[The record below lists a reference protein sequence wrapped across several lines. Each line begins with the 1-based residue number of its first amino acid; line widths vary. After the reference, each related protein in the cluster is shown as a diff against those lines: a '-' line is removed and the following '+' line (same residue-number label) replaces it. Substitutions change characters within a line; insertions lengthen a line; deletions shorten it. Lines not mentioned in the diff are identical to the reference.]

1 MRPLPDPAWLNKLYA
16 KEYFSEFLPG
26 VDYIKQAQDLAPAYS
41 RRAVLFFERGCR
53 RVLDVG
59 CATGAFLKALQLA
72 GVTCAGIEISE
83 YAAAEARKTGFDVQ
97 VARIEEAVVP
107 NNTYDGIHIAHVLEH
122 VVDPAETLL
131 RLRQWLTPRGL
142 LYVEV
147 PNQFESLTE
156 LLDRRLGR
164 TMAFGLTSVHHVNFF
179 SPRSLTRLLRQT
191 GWTVE
196 SCSTF
201 DPLRRVSRSASLR
214 SVTLQAALWFAD
226 RFFQRG
232 DIIAIWARASEL
244 PSSE

>member
-1 MRPLPDPAWLNKLYA
+1 
-16 KEYFSEFLPG
+16 
-26 VDYIKQAQDLAPAYS
+26 
-41 RRAVLFFERGCR
+41 
-53 RVLDVG
+53 
-59 CATGAFLKALQLA
+59 
-72 GVTCAGIEISE
+72 
-83 YAAAEARKTGFDVQ
+83 
-97 VARIEEAVVP
+97 
-107 NNTYDGIHIAHVLEH
+107 
-122 VVDPAETLL
+122 
-131 RLRQWLTPRGL
+131 
-142 LYVEV
+142 
-147 PNQFESLTE
+147 
-156 LLDRRLGR
+156 
-164 TMAFGLTSVHHVNFF
+164 MAFGLTSVHHVNFF